1 MKKLASIWGRCLKH
15 RQWGR
20 LTTARLLKTASVVA
34 LPQGFRSRFFEGL
47 TEPEI
52 KALLAAARQERISPD
67 QLLQQEG
74 DPATRLWLLVTG
86 RAAAYRLANGGGKLF
101 LRWGVPGDVFGL
113 ATIVKPPARY
123 LVTIEVVQEG
133 SILAWDL
140 PSCQALVSRCPSL
153 SKALNLVV
161 ANYLDGLIDALG
173 ARSFQ
178 TAEQRL
184 ARMLVVSARQ
194 LGRTGREGI
203 ELNLTNEQLAVTA
216 HVSLFTATRKLS
228 NWKDLGIIEKHRGK
242 IVLRSLAFLERIGKD
257 NWR

>member
-1 MKKLASIWGRCLKH
+1 M
-15 RQWGR
+15 
-20 LTTARLLKTASVVA
+20 TTARLLKTAKTVT

-47 TEPEI
+47 TAPEI
-52 KALLAAARQERISPD
+52 KAVLAAARQERISPH

-74 DPATRLWLLVTG
+74 DPASRLWLLVTG

-101 LRWGVPGDVFGL
+101 LRWGVPGDAFGL
-113 ATIVKPPARY
+113 ATIVRAPARY
-123 LVTIEVVQEG
+123 LVTIEAVQEG
-133 SILAWDL
+133 SILSWDL
-140 PSCQALVSRCPSL
+140 PSCQALVLRCPNL

-161 ANYLDGLIDALG
+161 ASYLDGLIDALG

-184 ARMLVVSARQ
+184 ARMLVLSARQ
-194 LGRTGREGI
+194 LGRTGGEGI
-203 ELNLTNEQLAVTA
+203 ELDLTNEQLAVTA

-228 NWKDLGIIEKHRGK
+228 NWQDLGILKKHRGK
-242 IVLRSLAFLERIGKD
+242 IVLRSLAFFERIGKD